1 MFSSIRH
8 IPHVHRL
15 SSFCVTGYQH
25 GRQETK
31 TVTELKNISCRRS
44 LSFCPPASTDY
55 WNSCYFQA
63 YELWNN
69 GYSRFHSK
77 TFKWHWRFKILLVST
92 GALSLDPPP
101 HPPNSISSQHK
112 HHKWQPWRTGY
123 KPVGACTL
131 SDGAKCQWC
140 FRFWS
145 IEFSSPIVVS
155 KINTIFHSRPYYESL
170 PHPECSSGTIYLY
183 LTNVFLFFLGLTIRG
198 GELKETF
205 VSLQNLPCLG
215 QKLLPFIVLL
225 HW

>member
-1 MFSSIRH
+1 MFSLIRH

-55 WNSCYFQA
+55 LNSCYFQA

-69 GYSRFHSK
+69 GCDSRFHSK
-77 TFKWHWRFKILLVST
+77 TFQWHWRFKILLVST

-101 HPPNSISSQHK
+101 YPPNSISSQHK

-123 KPVGACTL
+123 KPVGACTQVPWVMVQSARDVSGFGQL
-131 SDGAKCQWC
+131 NSLVRLLLARLTPYFIPVPIMSHFLTRNVPLG
-140 FRFWS
+140 RFTC
-145 IEFSSPIVVS
+145 I
-155 KINTIFHSRPYYESL
+155 
-170 PHPECSSGTIYLY
+170 
-183 LTNVFLFFLGLTIRG
+183 
-198 GELKETF
+198 
-205 VSLQNLPCLG
+205 
-215 QKLLPFIVLL
+215 
-225 HW
+225 

>member
-69 GYSRFHSK
+69 GYRRFHSK

-92 GALSLDPPP
+92 RALSLDPPP
-101 HPPNSISSQHK
+101 YPPNSISSQHK

-123 KPVGACTL
+123 KHWIW
-131 SDGAKCQWC
+131 SAKVSVISFQKS
-140 FRFWS
+140 S
-145 IEFSSPIVVS
+145 IFPHIFCKFDTVDLQKMYGVS
-155 KINTIFHSRPYYESL
+155 KKWSWTSLHSRFSVL
-170 PHPECSSGTIYLY
+170 
-183 LTNVFLFFLGLTIRG
+183 FLWIR
-198 GELKETF
+198 
-205 VSLQNLPCLG
+205 
-215 QKLLPFIVLL
+215 KLLFSKRK
-225 HW
+225 HQMYEFRKK

>member
-69 GYSRFHSK
+69 GYRRFHSK

-101 HPPNSISSQHK
+101 YPPNSISSQHK

-131 SDGAKCQWC
+131 SDGAKCQRC

-145 IEFSSPIVVS
+145 IEFSSPVVVS
-155 KINTIFHSRPYYESL
+155 HHISFPSLLWVTSSPGMFLWDDLLVFNKCIFVFPRAYDPGR
-170 PHPECSSGTIYLY
+170 GTQG
-183 LTNVFLFFLGLTIRG
+183 NIR
-198 GELKETF
+198 
-205 VSLQNLPCLG
+205 
-215 QKLLPFIVLL
+215 
-225 HW
+225 